1 MKRKYQVG
9 GILYSL
15 FKPQDIKQDRID
27 LSSVNSSVHQPV
39 IIEDVSV
46 DKYVPRFNF
55 TRNHDVTE
63 TNSQETPRIS
73 QITLESKPEIT
84 SITLNEQTPL
94 LNGFSSAYDPS
105 EIKLSMSSS
114 NESIWNEIWNKYG
127 QNLGIKDNKAYLY
140 LLGQIKH
147 ESDNFKHMTE
157 LSDGS
162 VYEGRQDL
170 GNVNKGD
177 GKKYKGRGPIQVTG
191 RYNYEKI
198 YNDFF
203 VPNGLGQYNIVD
215 NPNLADDP
223 RIGALLSLGW
233 LAVTE
238 NGKKAIAES
247 NNYNI
252 QGLTK
257 AINGGY
263 NGLDDRIKRTNEL
276 IKQYS

>member
-15 FKPQDIKQDRID
+15 LKPQDIKPDRID

-39 IIEDVSV
+39 IIEDVTV

-55 TRNHDVTE
+55 TRNHDVAE
-63 TNSQETPRIS
+63 TNSQETQRIS
-73 QITLESKPEIT
+73 QITSESKPEIT
-84 SITLNEQTPL
+84 SIVLNEQTPL
-94 LNGFSSAYDPS
+94 LNGFSSTYDPS
-105 EIKLSMSSS
+105 EIKLSVSSP
-114 NESIWNEIWNKYG
+114 NESIWNEVWNKYG

-162 VYEGRQDL
+162 AYEWRQDL